1 MPRTGAPS
9 GNDADVE
16 APAPRDLPRNTSGSR
31 ADLRHRLE
39 AATKA
44 YDAPLA
50 VIEMDAW
57 DANAA
62 DLVRRANGVPI
73 RVASKSLRSRD
84 LIRDVLKR
92 DGFSGVLALTLSEA
106 LWLVG
111 TDLTDDVLV
120 GYPTADRGALFRL
133 VQDEQLAA
141 TVTIMVDDVAQ
152 LDLIDAV
159 SPPHQ
164 RETVRVCVE
173 LDCAWWPANGPLR
186 IGAKRSPLHSP
197 ESVGQLAAIVTERAG
212 FRLVGLMAYESQ
224 IAGVPD
230 QFPGR
235 ALYGRVVRW
244 MKRRSA
250 GELLERRA
258 AAVEAVRAVA
268 DLEFVNGGGTGSLE
282 RTAAEEVITEV
293 AAGSGLLA
301 PRLFDRYR
309 SFDPQPASFFA
320 LPVVRRP
327 GAHAVTVLGGGYI
340 ASGAAGPDRLPIPWL
355 PEGLRLDAAEGAGEA
370 QTPLLGAAADGLAIG
385 DWVWFRHAKAGELG
399 ERFELMYLIR
409 GERRVGTV
417 TTYRGEGKSFL

>member
-1 MPRTGAPS
+1 VETPGPTG
-9 GNDADVE
+9 
-16 APAPRDLPRNTSGSR
+16 LPPTTGGSR

-39 AATKA
+39 AATKV

-62 DLVRRANGVPI
+62 DLVRRAGGVPI

-84 LIRDVLKR
+84 LVRDVLKR
-92 DGFSGVLALTLSEA
+92 DGFSGVLALTLPEA
-106 LWLVG
+106 LWLVS
-111 TDLTDDVLV
+111 TDVSDDVLV

-133 VQDEQLAA
+133 VQDEQFAA

-152 LDLIDAV
+152 LDVIDAV

-164 RETVRVCVE
+164 RETVRVCIE
-173 LDCAWWPANGPLR
+173 LDCSWRPANGPVR
-186 IGAKRSPLHSP
+186 IGARRSPLHSP
-197 ESVGQLAAIVTERAG
+197 AALGTLARIVTERPG
-212 FRLVGLMAYESQ
+212 FRLVGVMAYESQ

-235 ALYGRVVRW
+235 ALYGQLVRW

-250 GELLERRA
+250 RELRQRRA
-258 AAVEAVRAVA
+258 AAVEAARSVA
-268 DLEFVNGGGTGSLE
+268 DLEFVNGGGTGSLD

-293 AAGSGLLA
+293 TAGSGLLA

-309 SFDPQPASFFA
+309 GFEPQPASFFA

-327 GAHAVTVLGGGYI
+327 AANAVTVLGGGYV
-340 ASGAAGPDRLPIPWL
+340 ASGAAGPDRLPVPWL
-355 PEGLRLDAAEGAGEA
+355 PEGLRLDPAEGAGEA
-370 QTPLLGAAADGLAIG
+370 QTPLLGAAASGLAIG

-399 ERFELMYLIR
+399 ERFELMYLVR
-409 GERRVGTV
+409 GERRVGTI

>member
-1 MPRTGAPS
+1 
-9 GNDADVE
+9 
-16 APAPRDLPRNTSGSR
+16 
-31 ADLRHRLE
+31 
-39 AATKA
+39 
-44 YDAPLA
+44 

-73 RVASKSLRSRD
+73 RVASKSLRSRE

-92 DGFSGVLALTLSEA
+92 EGFSGVLALTLPEA

-111 TDLTDDVLV
+111 TDVTDDVLV

-159 SPPHQ
+159 SPPHR
-164 RETVRVCVE
+164 RETVRVCIE
-173 LDCAWWPANGPLR
+173 LDCSWRPANGPLR
-186 IGAKRSPLHSP
+186 IGARRSPLRTP
-197 ESVGQLAAIVTERAG
+197 ESLGQLATIVTDRAG
-212 FRLVGLMAYESQ
+212 FRLVGIMAYESQ

-235 ALYGRVVRW
+235 TTYGQIVRW

-250 GELLERRA
+250 RELRKRRA
-258 AAVEAVRAVA
+258 AAVEAVRTVA
-268 DLEFVNGGGTGSLE
+268 DIEFVNGGGTGSLD
-282 RTAAEEVITEV
+282 RTAGEDVITEV

-309 SFDPQPASFFA
+309 SFSPQPASFFA

-327 GAHAVTVLGGGYI
+327 AARVVTVLGGGYV
-340 ASGAAGPDRLPIPWL
+340 ASGAAGPDRLPVPWL
-355 PEGLRLDAAEGAGEA
+355 PEGLRLDPAEGAGEA

-399 ERFELMYLIR
+399 ERFELMYLVR
-409 GERRVGTV
+409 GERRVGTA

>member
-1 MPRTGAPS
+1 VVPPTPSDRPRAT
-9 GNDADVE
+9 
-16 APAPRDLPRNTSGSR
+16 GSR

-44 YDAPLA
+44 YDVPLA
-50 VIEMDAW
+50 VVEMDAW

-62 DLVRRANGVPI
+62 DLVRRAGGVPV
-73 RVASKSLRSRD
+73 RVASKSVRSRD
-84 LIRDVLKR
+84 LLRDALKR
-92 DGFSGVLALTLSEA
+92 DGYSGVLALTLPEA
-106 LWLVG
+106 LWLVV
-111 TDLTDDVLV
+111 TDVSDDVLV

-133 VQDEQLAA
+133 SQDEQLA
-141 TVTIMVDDVAQ
+141 TSVTIMVDDVAQ

-164 RETVRVCVE
+164 RETVRVCLE
-173 LDCAWWPANGPLR
+173 LDCSWWPGRGPVR
-186 IGAKRSPLHSP
+186 IGARRSPLHSP
-197 ESVGQLAAIVTERAG
+197 ESIAQLARIVTDRRG
-212 FRLVGLMAYESQ
+212 FRLVGILAYESQ

-230 QFPGR
+230 VYPRR
-235 ALYGRVVRW
+235 AFYGQLVRW

-250 GELLERRA
+250 RELRARRA
-258 AAVEAVRAVA
+258 AAVKAVRAVA

-282 RTAAEEVITEV
+282 RTAAEDVITEV

-301 PRLFDRYR
+301 PRLFDGYR
-309 SFDPQPASFFA
+309 NLDLQPASFFA

-327 GAHAVTVLGGGYI
+327 AAGVVTVLGGGYV

-355 PEGLRLDAAEGAGEA
+355 PEGLRLDSTEGAGEA

-399 ERFELMYLIR
+399 ERFEQMYLVR

>member
-1 MPRTGAPS
+1 
-9 GNDADVE
+9 V
-16 APAPRDLPRNTSGSR
+16 
-31 ADLRHRLE
+31 
-39 AATKA
+39 

-57 DANAA
+57 ESNAA
-62 DLVRRANGVPI
+62 DLARRAGGVPI
-73 RVASKSLRSRD
+73 RVASKSVRSRE
-84 LIRDVLKR
+84 LLRDVLKR
-92 DGFSGVLALTLSEA
+92 DGYSGVLALTLAEA

-111 TDLTDDVLV
+111 TDVSDDVVV

-133 VQDEQLAA
+133 IQDEQLAA

-164 RETVRVCVE
+164 RETVRVCIE
-173 LDCAWWPANGPLR
+173 LDCSWWPGRGPVR
-186 IGAKRSPLHSP
+186 IGARRSPLHSP
-197 ESVGQLAAIVTERAG
+197 ESLARLARIVTDRPG
-212 FRLVGLMAYESQ
+212 FRLVGIMAYESQ

-230 QFPGR
+230 RFPGR
-235 ALYGRVVRW
+235 IGYGPFVRW
-244 MKRRSA
+244 MKRRS
-250 GELLERRA
+250 GRELRARRA
-258 AAVEAVRAVA
+258 GAVEAVRTVA

-282 RTAAEEVITEV
+282 RTAAEDVITEV

-301 PRLFDRYR
+301 PRLFDGYR
-309 SFDPQPASFFA
+309 GFDLQPASFFA

-327 GAHAVTVLGGGYI
+327 GAGVVTVLGGGYV
-340 ASGAAGPDRLPIPWL
+340 ASGAAGRDRLPVPWL
-355 PEGLRLDAAEGAGEA
+355 PEGLRLDNAEGAGEA
-370 QTPLLGAAADGLAIG
+370 QTPLLGAAADSLAIG

-399 ERFELMYLIR
+399 ERFELMYLVR

>member
-1 MPRTGAPS
+1 M
-9 GNDADVE
+9 E
-16 APAPRDLPRNTSGSR
+16 APAPRDLPRNTGGSR

-57 DANAA
+57 EANAA
-62 DLVRRANGVPI
+62 DLLRRANGVPI

-111 TDLTDDVLV
+111 TDVTDDVLV

-133 VQDEQLAA
+133 MQDEQLAA

-164 RETVRVCVE
+164 RETLRVCIE
-173 LDCAWWPANGPLR
+173 LDCSWRPANGPDACRGQAFAAAL
-186 IGAKRSPLHSP
+186 P
-197 ESVGQLAAIVTERAG
+197 ESVGQLAAVVTDRPG

-230 QFPGR
+230 QYPGR
-235 ALYGRVVRW
+235 ALYAQAVRW

-250 GELLERRA
+250 SELLKRRA

-268 DLEFVNGGGTGSLE
+268 DLEFVNGGGTGSIE

-327 GAHAVTVLGGGYI
+327 GPMWSPFSVAAMSRAVRR
-340 ASGAAGPDRLPIPWL
+340 SGPVTRPWL
-355 PEGLRLDAAEGAGEA
+355 PEGLRLDPAEGAGEA

-385 DWVWFRHAKAGELG
+385 DRVWFRHAKAGELC
-399 ERFELMYLIR
+399 ERFDSLHLVR
-409 GERRVGTV
+409 GERRVGTA
-417 TTYRGEGKSFL
+417 TTYRGEGWRSCDGRRAHRPGRAAA

>member
-1 MPRTGAPS
+1 VAVPTPGERPRA
-9 GNDADVE
+9 
-16 APAPRDLPRNTSGSR
+16 TSGSR

-39 AATKA
+39 AATKV

-57 DANAA
+57 ESNAA
-62 DLVRRANGVPI
+62 DLARRAGGVPI
-73 RVASKSLRSRD
+73 RVASKSVRSRE
-84 LIRDVLKR
+84 LLRDVLKR
-92 DGFSGVLALTLSEA
+92 DGYSGVLALTLAEA

-111 TDLTDDVLV
+111 TDVSDDVVV

-133 VQDEQLAA
+133 IQDEQLAA

-164 RETVRVCVE
+164 RETVRVCIE
-173 LDCAWWPANGPLR
+173 LDCSWWPGRGPVR
-186 IGAKRSPLHSP
+186 IGARRSPLHSP
-197 ESVGQLAAIVTERAG
+197 ESLARLARIVTDRPG
-212 FRLVGLMAYESQ
+212 FRLVGIMAYESQ

-230 QFPGR
+230 RFPGR
-235 ALYGRVVRW
+235 IGYGPFVRW
-244 MKRRSA
+244 MKRRS
-250 GELLERRA
+250 GRELRARRA
-258 AAVEAVRAVA
+258 GAVEAVRTVA

-282 RTAAEEVITEV
+282 RTAAEDVITEV

-301 PRLFDRYR
+301 PRLFDGYR
-309 SFDPQPASFFA
+309 GFDLQPASFFA

-327 GAHAVTVLGGGYI
+327 GAGVVTVLGGGYV
-340 ASGAAGPDRLPIPWL
+340 ASGAAGRDRLPVPWL
-355 PEGLRLDAAEGAGEA
+355 PEGLRLDNAEGAGEA
-370 QTPLLGAAADGLAIG
+370 QTPLLGAAADSLAIG

-399 ERFELMYLIR
+399 ERFELMYLVR

>member
-1 MPRTGAPS
+1 VVS
-9 GNDADVE
+9 
-16 APAPRDLPRNTSGSR
+16 PAPTDRPPATRGVR

-44 YDAPLA
+44 YDVPLA

-62 DLVRRANGVPI
+62 DLLRRAGAVPI
-73 RVASKSLRSRD
+73 RVASKSVRSRD
-84 LIRDVLKR
+84 LLRDVLGR
-92 DGFSGVLALTLSEA
+92 DGFSGVLALTLPEA

-111 TDLTDDVLV
+111 TDVSDDVLV

-133 VQDEQLAA
+133 MQDEQLAA
-141 TVTIMVDDVAQ
+141 SVTIMVDDVAQ

-159 SPPHQ
+159 SSPHQ
-164 RETVRVCVE
+164 RETVRICIE
-173 LDCAWWPANGPLR
+173 LDCSWWLGRGRVR
-186 IGAKRSPLHSP
+186 IGARRSPLHSP
-197 ESVGQLAAIVTERAG
+197 ESLARLARIVTDRPG
-212 FRLVGLMAYESQ
+212 FRLVGIMAYESQ

-230 QFPGR
+230 VFPGR
-235 ALYGRVVRW
+235 ASYGRLVRW

-250 GELLERRA
+250 RELRERRA

-268 DLEFVNGGGTGSLE
+268 DIEFVNGGGTGSLE
-282 RTAAEEVITEV
+282 RTASEDVITEV

-327 GAHAVTVLGGGYI
+327 GAGVVTVLGGGYI
-340 ASGAAGPDRLPIPWL
+340 ASGAAGPDRLPVPWL
-355 PEGLRLDAAEGAGEA
+355 PEGLRLNTAEGAGEA

-385 DWVWFRHAKAGELG
+385 DWVWFRHAKAGELS
-399 ERFELMYLIR
+399 ERFEMMYLVR